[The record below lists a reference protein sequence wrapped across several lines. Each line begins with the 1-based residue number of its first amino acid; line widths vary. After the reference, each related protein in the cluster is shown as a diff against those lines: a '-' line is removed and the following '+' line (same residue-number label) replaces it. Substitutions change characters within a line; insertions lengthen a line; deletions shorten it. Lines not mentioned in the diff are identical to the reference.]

1 MLTVFEV
8 KKELSDTMK
17 SLTRLFVSA
26 IAAFA
31 TFYFLSFSLLLSPL
45 GHLKLIA
52 SLVCA
57 AVVAR
62 YTWQHTASVSPGSG
76 GCVLLG
82 SVIMGAIGF
91 SAGFFVP
98 LILHPEANQGP
109 LLGIIFTGPLGFLAG
124 AAGGA
129 IYWRVR
135 SKRKAERV
143 LDGKTTS

>member
-1 MLTVFEV
+1 M
-8 KKELSDTMK
+8 
-17 SLTRLFVSA
+17 
-26 IAAFA
+26 
-31 TFYFLSFSLLLSPL
+31 SFSLLLSPL
-45 GHLKLIA
+45 GHLKLLV

-62 YTWQHTASVSPGSG
+62 YTWQHTASVSPGLG

-82 SVIMGAIGF
+82 AVVMGGIGF
-91 SAGFFVP
+91 SAGFFGP

-109 LLGIIFTGPLGFLAG
+109 LLGIFFTGPLGFLAG

-143 LDGKTTS
+143 P